1 MARIEILSIANYRG
15 ASVRLHLDFDRSKAI
30 AVVFGENG
38 TGKTTIADAL
48 DAVGNCSL
56 GSLEDRSSTSK
67 AHLPTIGKSVSDI
80 DIQLTAGGKTWAAT
94 VGRAGVACAPDPR
107 PHIRI
112 LRRSHLLRLVNAE
125 PAERYKGLQR
135 FIDVEK
141 VERAEAAL
149 AEAGN
154 AARRRVESATV
165 RRDTA
170 SRSLEA
176 IWKNEGN
183 PGADALEWAKRESE
197 GDPEV
202 LRGDARSLT
211 ETATAVVFA
220 KAKLKEF
227 DEAEVAVAGQ
237 RQRVAEVKREIENL
251 PSANAPQVMTLTAL
265 LQRALEYLSTAPSN
279 DACPV
284 CQQAITAE
292 QLRADLHVRLQEF
305 APFEAVRQK
314 QEAANS
320 KVSTGQQRL
329 DPERNKVLAASRTL
343 LALLKLPVIQ
353 AICSVNVDGAALK
366 HLAAADDN
374 DSVALDEARKLI
386 GLLDVH
392 SNVLRQGAEDALRRA
407 GSIEALALQYKAY
420 VDAASALDTDERRQC
435 ALDRA
440 LQIVRSTRIAFTQ
453 NILNSVTN
461 ECNRLYSLVHPCE
474 ALAISA
480 LELDPDKRASLNQ
493 KADFEGHRDVPPQAY
508 FSESHLD
515 TLGFCFWMALT
526 KREFPNKNAII
537 VLDDVFTSVD
547 AAHLNRVAQLVVDES
562 ANFAHVLVTTHQRR
576 WRDIYKNPHG
586 AGRFTQLFE
595 LQRWSL
601 PKGISSYRSLLAV
614 EELEQ
619 ALQAAPFDRQA
630 AASKAGIL
638 LEAMLDWLAL
648 QFRCRVARTHDGN
661 HTLGELLD
669 ATSSLFK
676 KLRVFRPQTATG
688 SPPAAQQHVAHCAQ
702 GEVDTIR
709 AMAFVRNQVG
719 AHFNAAGSEISDRDV
734 EGFAKSTMQLAKA
747 LTCSVCGQ
755 IPSAKT
761 GTHFQCSCRVPN
773 ETQLHPLQL

>member
-1 MARIEILSIANYRG
+1 MARLEVLSIANYRG
-15 ASVRLHLDFDRSKAI
+15 AAGRLRLDFDRSKAI

-48 DAVGNCSL
+48 DALGNCSI
-56 GSLEDRSSTSK
+56 GSLEDRSSTSR
-67 AHLPTIGKSVSDI
+67 AHLPTIGKSASDI
-80 DIQLTAGGKTWAAT
+80 DIQLTAGGNSWTAT
-94 VGRAGVACAPDPR
+94 VSRAGVTCAPEPR
-107 PHIRI
+107 PYIRI

-149 AEAGN
+149 AEACT
-154 AARRRVESATV
+154 AARRRVELTTV

-170 SRSLEA
+170 SRSLEV

-183 PGADALEWAKRESE
+183 PGEDALEWAKRESE
-197 GDPEV
+197 ADPAV
-202 LRGDARSLT
+202 LRSDARSLT
-211 ETATAVVFA
+211 ETAAAVALA
-220 KAKLKEF
+220 KVQLKEF
-227 DEAEVAVAGQ
+227 DEAIAAAASQRQEVAA
-237 RQRVAEVKREIENL
+237 VKLEIENL
-251 PSANAPQVMTLTAL
+251 PSADAPQIMGLTAL
-265 LQRALEYLSTAPSN
+265 LQRALEYLSTAPSK

-284 CQQAITAE
+284 CQQVIAAE
-292 QLRADLHVRLQEF
+292 QLKTDLHARLQQF

-314 QEAANS
+314 EEAANT
-320 KVSTGQQRL
+320 KVSTAQHRVG
-329 DPERNKVLAASRTL
+329 PEREKVLAASRSL
-343 LALLKLPVIQ
+343 LVFLKLPGIQ
-353 AICSVNVDGAALK
+353 LVCGVNADDTAFR
-366 HLAAADDN
+366 HFAAADDN
-374 DSVALDEARKLI
+374 EPVALDGARKLI
-386 GLLDVH
+386 ELLDVRC
-392 SNVLRQGAEDALRRA
+392 NALRQGAEDVLRRA
-407 GSIEALALQYKAY
+407 GWIEALALQYKAY
-420 VDAASALDTDERRQC
+420 VEAAGALDTDGRRKR

-440 LQIVRSTRIAFTQ
+440 LQVVRSTRIAFTQ
-453 NILNSVTN
+453 NILNSVTQ
-461 ECNRLYSLVHPCE
+461 ECNRLYSFVHPGE

-493 KADFEGHRDVPPQAY
+493 RADFEGHRDVPPQAY

-526 KREFPNKNAII
+526 KRDFPNKNAVI

-547 AAHLNRVAQLVVDES
+547 AQHLNRLAQLVIDES
-562 ANFAHVLVTTHQRR
+562 ANFAHVLVTTHQRM

-595 LQRWSL
+595 LQRWTL

-614 EELEQ
+614 EDLDQ

-638 LEAMLDWLAL
+638 LEAMLDCLAL

-661 HTLGELLD
+661 YTLGELLD
-669 ATSSLFK
+669 GTSSLFK
-676 KLRVFRPQTATG
+676 KLTVLRPQTAFTN
-688 SPPAAQQHVAHCAQ
+688 PAAAQQHAAQGAQ
-702 GEVDTIR
+702 GEVDGIR

-734 EGFAKSTMQLAKA
+734 EGFAKATMQLAKA
-747 LTCSVCGQ
+747 LTCAVCGQ
-755 IPSAKT
+755 IPSVKT

-773 ETQLHPLQL
+773 DTRLHPLQL